1 MNENE
6 MAINLFRKQIGDK
19 QSQISFYERHIVELQ
34 NKKDEIMNSS
44 GGAGGDNISVGT
56 ETQLQNELI
65 ALKGSI
71 KDLQDRL
78 SSKDEE
84 IIKYQT
90 LLKVDRDKHSLA
102 AASLQEELQKLKACL
117 LEEKHK
123 NESQKE
129 TFAKQQPN
137 RAALEQ
143 YISQVHALEKHTSEL
158 HTKISSLEAQL
169 QSSREENVR
178 WMSLA
183 NDRLKAMEE
192 LRNR

>member
-1 MNENE
+1 M
-6 MAINLFRKQIGDK
+6 K
-19 QSQISFYERHIVELQ
+19 
-34 NKKDEIMNSS
+34 
-44 GGAGGDNISVGT
+44 GT
-56 ETQLQNELI
+56 
-65 ALKGSI
+65 
-71 KDLQDRL
+71 
-78 SSKDEE
+78 
-84 IIKYQT
+84 
-90 LLKVDRDKHSLA
+90 
-102 AASLQEELQKLKACL
+102 
-117 LEEKHK
+117 LEGY
-123 NESQKE
+123 KE

>member
-1 MNENE
+1 
-6 MAINLFRKQIGDK
+6 
-19 QSQISFYERHIVELQ
+19 
-34 NKKDEIMNSS
+34 MNSS
-44 GGAGGDNISVGT
+44 GGAGGDNIS
-56 ETQLQNELI
+56 
-65 ALKGSI
+65 GSI

>member
-44 GGAGGDNISVGT
+44 GGAGGDNIS
-56 ETQLQNELI
+56 
-65 ALKGSI
+65 GSI

>member
-1 MNENE
+1 MLKSKMNENE

-102 AASLQEELQKLKACL
+102 AASLQEELKA
-117 LEEKHK
+117 
-123 NESQKE
+123 ESL
-129 TFAKQQPN
+129 P
-137 RAALEQ
+137 
-143 YISQVHALEKHTSEL
+143 SGG
-158 HTKISSLEAQL
+158 
-169 QSSREENVR
+169 
-178 WMSLA
+178 
-183 NDRLKAMEE
+183 KA
-192 LRNR
+192 